1 VVRKLSIFASLAAAA
16 VIFVGC
22 GGGGGGGGYIPP
34 DPGPGPGP
42 GPGPVLETLYL
53 DTVGGGVVNIYYS
66 CSSGDGW
73 TDGEGG
79 FQFVT
84 GDICTF
90 DFIGLGGSWID
101 PLYID
106 YADGSGV
113 SDIYYE
119 CFFAGVGY
127 TDFNGEFI
135 YDVDDTC
142 DFYF

>member
-1 VVRKLSIFASLAAAA
+1 MKKLSIFASLAAAA

-22 GGGGGGGGYIPP
+22 GGGGGGGGYVPVNP
-34 DPGPGPGP
+34 DPGPGPASNI
-42 GPGPVLETLYL
+42 LYL
-53 DTVGGGVVNIYYS
+53 DTLGGNVGGVYYA

-73 TDGEGG
+73 TGSDGS
-79 FQFVT
+79 FQFFD

-90 DFIGLGGSWID
+90 DFIGLDGSWID

-106 YADGSGV
+106 YADQSGV
-113 SDIYYE
+113 PDIYYE
-119 CFFAGVGY
+119 CFYTGAGY

-135 YDVDDTC
+135 YDADDTC